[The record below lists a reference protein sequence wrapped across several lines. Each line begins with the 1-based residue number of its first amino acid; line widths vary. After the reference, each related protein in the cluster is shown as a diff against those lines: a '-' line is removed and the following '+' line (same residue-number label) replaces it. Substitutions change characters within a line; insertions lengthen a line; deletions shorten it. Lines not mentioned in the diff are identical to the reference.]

1 MTAQHNPSDQSADLV
16 LAPDAQFAAPGDL
29 QDGDWGDDDDAIVL
43 GGFDEDA
50 DDDFLA
56 QLLSDDDYLDPD
68 GDQFDLAERNSL
80 RRVPGLSTELAD
92 VSEVEYRQLRLERVV
107 LVSVWTQGSQDD
119 ADNAM
124 RELAAL
130 AKTAGSQVL
139 DAVIQR
145 RSYPDPATYIG
156 RGKVD
161 EVRSIVLATGAD
173 TVICDG
179 ELSPAQLRNL
189 EDRIGVKVVD
199 RTALILDIFAQ
210 HAKSTEGKAQV
221 EMAQLNYLKQR
232 LRGWGTS
239 LSRQVGGRAASGVGI
254 GGRGPGE
261 TKIETDRRR
270 INSRIAILRRKL
282 REMDQNRELTRAER
296 RRGEVPSVAIVGYT
310 NAGKSSLLNRLTDA
324 GVLVEDALFATLDP
338 TTRRARTED
347 GRVFTLTDTVG
358 FVRHLPTDL
367 VEAFR
372 STLEESNQADLL
384 LHVVD
389 GSDADPEGQIAAVR
403 QVLNEIG
410 AADRPEQLVINKID
424 AADPAELASL
434 RANHPDAVFVSARS
448 GAGLAQLREV
458 LEKRLPRPHIKVDV
472 VVPWERGDLIDKVHK
487 HGELLASDFTAD
499 GTHISALVN
508 ARLAG
513 ELQEL
518 PGAVLDADP
527 SDEPLRTS

>member
-1 MTAQHNPSDQSADLV
+1 MTAQHNSQSSSQSLEYLDAD
-16 LAPDAQFAAPGDL
+16 AAPELGSDGL
-29 QDGDWGDDDDAIVL
+29 ADYDDGAIYLDDFEQD
-43 GGFDEDA
+43 E

-56 QLLSDDDYLDPD
+56 QLLSDADYLDAD

-80 RRVPGLSTELAD
+80 RRVPGLSTELSD

-107 LVSVWTQGSQDD
+107 LVSVWTQGSQAD

-124 RELAAL
+124 HELAAL

-139 DAVIQR
+139 DGVVQR
-145 RSYPDPATYIG
+145 RNYPDPATYIG

-161 EVRSIVLATGAD
+161 EVRSIVLASGAD

-210 HAKSTEGKAQV
+210 HANSVEGKAQV

-232 LRGWGTS
+232 LRGWGDS

-296 RRGEVPSVAIVGYT
+296 RRNEVPSVAIVGYT

-338 TTRRARTED
+338 TTRRARTQD
-347 GRVFTLTDTVG
+347 GRVYTLTDTVG

-372 STLEESNQADLL
+372 STLEESNEADLL

-389 GSDADPEGQIAAVR
+389 GSDPDPEGQIGAVR
-403 QVLNEIG
+403 NVLNEIG
-410 AADRPEQLVINKID
+410 AGDRPEQLVINKID
-424 AADPAELASL
+424 SADPAILTML
-434 RANHPDAVFVSARS
+434 RANHPEAVFVSARN
-448 GAGLAQLREV
+448 GAGLAELRAMIE
-458 LEKRLPRPHIKVDV
+458 ERLPRPQIRVDV
-472 VVPWERGDLIDKVHK
+472 IIPWERGDLVDKVHK
-487 HGELLASDFTAD
+487 QGELLASDFTER
-499 GTHISALVN
+499 GTRISALVN
-508 ARLAG
+508 PRLAG
-513 ELQEL
+513 ELQSL
-518 PGAVLDADP
+518 PGVVIDASS
-527 SDEPLRTS
+527 SDQPVRSS